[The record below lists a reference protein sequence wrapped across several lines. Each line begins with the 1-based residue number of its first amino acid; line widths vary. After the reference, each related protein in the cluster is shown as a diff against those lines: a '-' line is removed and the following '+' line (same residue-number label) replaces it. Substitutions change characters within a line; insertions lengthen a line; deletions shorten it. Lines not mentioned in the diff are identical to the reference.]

1 MQRTHPACGP
11 QAFCL
16 RIFLDYQTVA
26 GKDAREPHARMR
38 ALLRLAALVLSA
50 DLVE

>member
-11 QAFCL
+11 QAACL

-26 GKDAREPHARMR
+26 GKDAREPTARKDVCAPQTR
-38 ALLRLAALVLSA
+38 CSGAVC
-50 DLVE
+50 

>member
-11 QAFCL
+11 QAACL

-38 ALLRLAALVLSA
+38 ALLRLAARVRSGALL
-50 DLVE
+50 E

>member
-1 MQRTHPACGP
+1 MQRTHPASGP
-11 QAFCL
+11 QAACL

-26 GKDAREPHARMR
+26 GKDAREPHARMC